1 MGLGLPFILSGLF
14 LDRSEK
20 LRKYLVKRGDLI
32 SKIGGG
38 FLILIGILEVTGTW
52 GHIMNSIRSLIS
64 DFVPV
69 V

>member
-1 MGLGLPFILSGLF
+1 LGLGLPFILSGLF